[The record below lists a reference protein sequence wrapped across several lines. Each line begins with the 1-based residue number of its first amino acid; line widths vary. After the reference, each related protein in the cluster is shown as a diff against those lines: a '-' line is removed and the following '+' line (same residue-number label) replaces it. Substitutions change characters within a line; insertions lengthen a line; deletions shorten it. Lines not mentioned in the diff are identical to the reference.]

1 MHGKKGEVLHV
12 KDLPENLG
20 FNHFMGQTLTHDY
33 SDRTSQSFLVPFK
46 EIKENDWDLSI
57 NRYKEIVYEE
67 VQYDEPL
74 KILAR
79 IADLNEKRSEIM
91 NNLKNTF

>member
-12 KDLPENLG
+12 KDVPENLG
-20 FNHFMGQTLTHDY
+20 FNHFMGETLTHDY

-57 NRYKEIVYEE
+57 NSYKEIVYKE
-67 VQYDEPL
+67 VIYDAP
-74 KILAR
+74 KIIIER
-79 IADLNEKRSEIM
+79 IAETEKERSKLM
-91 NNLKNTF
+91 SNLKSNL